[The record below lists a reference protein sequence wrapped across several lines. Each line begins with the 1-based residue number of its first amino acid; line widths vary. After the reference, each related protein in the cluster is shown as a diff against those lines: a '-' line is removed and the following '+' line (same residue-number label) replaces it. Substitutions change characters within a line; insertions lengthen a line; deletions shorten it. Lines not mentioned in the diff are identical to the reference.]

1 MCGQSEL
8 GATSLEAGTT
18 LPHGPSC
25 SGPVRRNTLF
35 KEASASTRRPNALDR
50 EKRGYSPAPAG
61 GLRLPGTVRKLSTYD
76 AFVISSGPLGDA
88 PPGLGTRGRGTTR
101 IMGRQFDWMVEYT
114 EFDPPRRMVSRSI
127 EGERDLTAT
136 FTLESVGG
144 GTRVTE
150 QLRLN
155 TPMEGLMGKLPGPLV
170 EWFLGLSL
178 RRNLKNLA
186 KVLAA

>member
-1 MCGQSEL
+1 
-8 GATSLEAGTT
+8 
-18 LPHGPSC
+18 
-25 SGPVRRNTLF
+25 
-35 KEASASTRRPNALDR
+35 
-50 EKRGYSPAPAG
+50 
-61 GLRLPGTVRKLSTYD
+61 
-76 AFVISSGPLGDA
+76 
-88 PPGLGTRGRGTTR
+88 
-101 IMGRQFDWMVEYT
+101 MGRQFDWMVEYT

-136 FTLESVGG
+136 FTLESVDG